1 MLPPVLITPPSDT
14 PVSLS
19 EVKGHCRV
27 DHNDDDTVL
36 TSLLNAAVAYLDGW
50 SGVLGRCLVTQTW
63 RQDFE
68 AFGILRLPLGPVA
81 SITSVTYFDT
91 DNVQQALSADVYT
104 HLAGPL
110 GDYITLKPDQSWPS
124 AYGRPDAVSV
134 TYVAGSA
141 VEDVPAS
148 VKAAIL
154 LLVAHW
160 YENREAAAAG
170 AMSELPMAVSA
181 LISPHRRIGL

>member
-1 MLPPVLITPPSDT
+1 MLTPVRITAPANT

-19 EVKGHCRV
+19 DVKAHCRV

-68 AFGILRLPLGPVA
+68 AFGILRLALGPVA
-81 SITSVTYFDT
+81 SITSVTYYDA
-91 DNVQQALSADVYT
+91 DNEQQTLSADVYA
-104 HLAGPL
+104 HLTGPL
-110 GDYITLKPDQSWPS
+110 GGYITLKPDQSWPS
-124 AYGRPDAVSV
+124 TYGRADAVSV
-134 TYVAGSA
+134 TFVAGTA
-141 VEDVPAS
+141 VADVPAS
-148 VKAAIL
+148 IKAAIL

-160 YENREAAAAG
+160 YENREAAGAA
-170 AMSELPMAVSA
+170 SELPFSVSA
-181 LISPHRRIGL
+181 LLAPLRRVGI

>member
-14 PVSLS
+14 PISLS

-63 RQDFE
+63 RQDFD

-81 SITSVTYFDT
+81 SISSVTYYDA
-91 DNVQQALSADVYT
+91 DNEQQTLSADAYAL
-104 HLAGPL
+104 LADEL
-110 GDYITLKPDQSWPS
+110 GAYVGLKPDQSWPS
-124 AYGRPDAVSV
+124 TYGRADAVSV
-134 TYVAGSA
+134 TFVAGTA
-141 VEDVPAS
+141 AADVPWPI
-148 VKAAIL
+148 KAAIL